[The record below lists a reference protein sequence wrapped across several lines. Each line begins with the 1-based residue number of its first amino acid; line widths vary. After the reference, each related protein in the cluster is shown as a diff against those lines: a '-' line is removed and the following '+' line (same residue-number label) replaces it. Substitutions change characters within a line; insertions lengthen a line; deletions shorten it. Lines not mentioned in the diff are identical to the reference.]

1 MGIPRNLGRLKN
13 FNEKMPQSLT
23 KGFLSE
29 RAHQVA
35 SYVGSPMAHW
45 VPSSRVLTETGGDRG
60 LPQSGTLG
68 DENILISKLLLLP
81 LLVEPRADGLGA
93 LMGPPGV

>member
-35 SYVGSPMAHW
+35 SYV
-45 VPSSRVLTETGGDRG
+45 RVNAQE
-60 LPQSGTLG
+60 
-68 DENILISKLLLLP
+68 
-81 LLVEPRADGLGA
+81 LGA
-93 LMGPPGV
+93 LWPSGSLPLRCLQRPVGTEASSEWDPRR